1 MATLIDI
8 ANRALVFIG
17 EARIL
22 SLDQATKAA
31 REANSQVDFT
41 RRVELT
47 RNRWTF
53 AMARTGL
60 AAAATPPAYGFA
72 YAYPFP
78 ADALAIDT
86 IGDFYAGPSL
96 SDYVMQDEK
105 PFEIEGRN
113 ILSDLQPPLHVRY
126 VRDEADASRFN
137 PLFGD
142 VIAWRLA
149 NDLCRTL
156 TGVSADFQRLMAGYQ
171 LALKDAYRVNAV
183 ERPPVRSQETALI
196 TARL

>member
-1 MATLIDI
+1 VATLIDI

-17 EARIL
+17 EARVL
-22 SLDQATKAA
+22 SLDQSSKAA

-60 AAAATPPAYGFA
+60 AASATSPAFGFA
-72 YAYPFP
+72 YCYPFP

-86 IGDFYAGPSL
+86 IGDFYSGPSL
-96 SDYVMQDEK
+96 SDFVMRDEK

-113 ILSDLQPPLHVRY
+113 ILSDLQPPLNVRY
-126 VRDEADASRFN
+126 VRDESDASRFN

-156 TGVSADFQRLMAGYQ
+156 TGSSADFQRLIAGYQ

-183 ERPPVRSQETALI
+183 ERPPARSQETSFI